1 MSARHRGELQ
11 FGSDSF
17 LDVVCNIVGVLII
30 LLVMAGMRANNSPV
44 ILPDADV
51 TTPAT
56 GGETAPSAAPAMLP
70 PSFLADAAQIPVDN
84 STDDLPSAP
93 LFHADD
99 EETLPPLEPPAEF
112 VAAAK
117 SLDDE
122 IRSLNDTAK
131 SAQRKLTETHESL
144 ENIEQRLQAMK
155 AIYERKATDAV
166 VVEQQQAATTTAL
179 ENLRT
184 TISQLQGELRDM
196 QVQPPST
203 GSQIEHRITPLSRL
217 VSGEER
223 HFQLLNN
230 RVSIV
235 PMEKFKERLK
245 DQVERKKDILAKT
258 RQHHS
263 QIGPIDGFL
272 LKFIMQRENLSG
284 LDELRNGPGMYRI
297 SVVHFEIEPQRDL
310 ITESAD
316 EALTPGSKFYASI
329 LDAPPDTTMTFWVY
343 PDSFEIY
350 GKLRKLCHDSN
361 FLVAG
366 RPLPEGVPI
375 AGSPTGSRSSGQ

>member
-30 LLVMAGMRANNSPV
+30 LLVMAGMRANQTPV
-44 ILPDADV
+44 VLPETDATV
-51 TTPAT
+51 PAEDE
-56 GGETAPSAAPAMLP
+56 ETAPSAAPALLAP
-70 PSFLADAAQIPVDN
+70 PQFAEASAIPVEPEMKL
-84 STDDLPSAP
+84 SSAPEFEPSAVEP
-93 LFHADD
+93 
-99 EETLPPLEPPAEF
+99 LPPLEPPPEF
-112 VAAAK
+112 VAAAQ
-117 SLDDE
+117 SLGEE
-122 IRSLNDTAK
+122 IQSLNDAAK
-131 SAQRKLTETHESL
+131 SAKHKLTQTHESL
-144 ENIEQRLQAMK
+144 ENIEQRLQSMK
-155 AIYERKATDAV
+155 AIFERKASEAI
-166 VVEQQQAATTTAL
+166 VVEQQQAATTVEL

-184 TISQLQGELRDM
+184 TIAQLQGQLREV
-196 QVQPPST
+196 QAQPPAV
-203 GSQIEHRITPLSRL
+203 GSQIEHRITPMSR
-217 VSGEER
+217 VISGEER
-223 HFQLLNN
+223 HFQLLHN
-230 RVSIV
+230 RVAIV
-235 PMEKFKERLK
+235 PMEKFKDRLK

-272 LKFIMQRENLSG
+272 LKFIMQRDNLTG
-284 LDELRNGPGMYRI
+284 IEELRNGPGMYRV

-310 ITESAD
+310 FTETAD
-316 EALTPGSKFYASI
+316 QALTPGSKFYASL

-350 GKLRKLCHDSN
+350 GRLRKLCHEEN

-366 RPLPEGVPI
+366 RPMPDGMPI

>member
-30 LLVMAGMRANNSPV
+30 LLVMAGMRANQSPV
-44 ILPDADV
+44 VLPEGEALAA
-51 TTPAT
+51 TT
-56 GGETAPSAAPAMLP
+56 GEESAPSAAPALLP
-70 PSFLADAAQIPVDN
+70 PSFMADASAIPAGDG
-84 STDDLPSAP
+84 TADLPSAP
-93 LFHADD
+93 VFVP
-99 EETLPPLEPPAEF
+99 EEIDALPPLEPPAEF

-122 IRSLNDTAK
+122 IRSLNEAGRSAK
-131 SAQRKLTETHESL
+131 RKLTETHESL
-144 ENIEQRLQAMK
+144 ENVEQRLQAMK
-155 AIYERKATDAV
+155 TLFEQKATDAV
-166 VVEQQQAATTTAL
+166 AVEQQQAATTTAL

-184 TISQLQGELRDM
+184 TISQLQGELREL
-196 QVQPPST
+196 QAQPPPT
-203 GSQIEHRITPLSRL
+203 GSQIEHRITPLSRI

-230 RVSIV
+230 RVAVV
-235 PMEKFKERLK
+235 PMDRFKERLK
-245 DQVERKKDILAKT
+245 DQVDRKKDILAKT

-263 QIGPIDGFL
+263 QIGPIDGWV
-272 LKFIMQRENLSG
+272 LKFIMQRDNLTG

-297 SVVHFEIEPQRDL
+297 SVVHFEFEPQRDL
-310 ITESAD
+310 VTESVD
-316 EALTPGSKFYASI
+316 EALAPGSKFYASL
-329 LDAPPDTTMTFWVY
+329 LDAPPETTMTFWVY

>member
-44 ILPDADV
+44 ILPDAD
-51 TTPAT
+51 AT
-56 GGETAPSAAPAMLP
+56 APETGEETAPSAAPAMLP
-70 PSFLADAAQIPVDN
+70 PSFLADAAEIPTGE
-84 STDDLPSAP
+84 SPEDLPSAP
-93 LFHADD
+93 LFQSDD
-99 EETLPPLEPPAEF
+99 GETLPPVEPPAEF

-117 SLDDE
+117 SLEEE
-122 IRSLNDTAK
+122 IRSLNETGRSAK
-131 SAQRKLTETHESL
+131 RKLTETHESL

-166 VVEQQQAATTTAL
+166 VVEQQQAATTTEM

-184 TISQLQGELRDM
+184 TISQLQGELREI
-196 QVQPPST
+196 QAQPPST
-203 GSQIEHRITPLSRL
+203 GSQIEHRITPLSRV

-223 HFQLLNN
+223 HFQLSNN
-230 RVSIV
+230 RVAIV
-235 PMEKFKERLK
+235 PMEKFKDRLK
-245 DQVERKKDILAKT
+245 DQVERKKDVLAKT

-263 QIGPIDGFL
+263 QIGPIDGFV

-310 ITESAD
+310 VTESAD
-316 EALTPGSKFYASI
+316 EALTPGSKFYGAI
-329 LDAPPDTTMTFWVY
+329 LDAPPETTMTFWVY

-350 GKLRKLCHDSN
+350 GKLRKLCHDDN

-366 RPLPEGVPI
+366 RPLPEGMPI